1 MDAVQ
6 CFSNLIKCAKLV
18 ALYRPNVHSY
28 EKGSILKKLMCWL
41 WFLIIHG
48 LLWFPPAKV
57 IAVLI
62 IEEAESRII
71 PILAVIICFFGFAYI
86 SSLSYFA
93 LTKNFSKFCEALNDH
108 QQRYGTM
115 IKMPFIQKVNKI
127 APYII
132 VFDVVCI
139 SSGIGSVIIIWK
151 KDMEQYV
158 YPLTFDSLTSTALVL
173 FTAVLY
179 ESIVAS
185 HAVILETIF
194 TEISILFISEFTN
207 LSKQLR
213 VNIGIFNM
221 KENQNSAAL
230 ENTIEKLRQEFIS
243 LIDCFES
250 SNSLVRHFLFGSF
263 AIFIPTFCFMLY
275 GFTRRSLTTG
285 ESVYLLL
292 LSGSALVLIV
302 IFTVAGAILS
312 VKAREP
318 LDELMKI
325 NVVSVTDKTSQSVI
339 LFVSRLTGPT
349 IGFRVYELFTLDTNT
364 ILAAL
369 GTLLTYAVVMVQ
381 FSDSDSKKTTACPSN
396 ITLLY

>member
-1 MDAVQ
+1 M
-6 CFSNLIKCAKLV
+6 
-18 ALYRPNVHSY
+18 
-28 EKGSILKKLMCWL
+28 E
-41 WFLIIHG
+41 
-48 LLWFPPAKV
+48 
-57 IAVLI
+57 
-62 IEEAESRII
+62 
-71 PILAVIICFFGFAYI
+71 
-86 SSLSYFA
+86 
-93 LTKNFSKFCEALNDH
+93 
-108 QQRYGTM
+108 
-115 IKMPFIQKVNKI
+115 
-127 APYII
+127 
-132 VFDVVCI
+132 
-139 SSGIGSVIIIWK
+139 

-230 ENTIEKLRQEFIS
+230 ENTIEKLRKEFIS

-250 SNSLVRHFLFGSF
+250 SNALVRHFLFGSF
-263 AIFIPTFCFMLY
+263 AVFIPTFCFMLY
-275 GFTRRSLTTG
+275 GFTRRSLTNG

-292 LSGSALVLIV
+292 LSGSVLVFIV

-381 FSDSDSKKTTACPSN
+381 FSDSDSKKTSACPSN